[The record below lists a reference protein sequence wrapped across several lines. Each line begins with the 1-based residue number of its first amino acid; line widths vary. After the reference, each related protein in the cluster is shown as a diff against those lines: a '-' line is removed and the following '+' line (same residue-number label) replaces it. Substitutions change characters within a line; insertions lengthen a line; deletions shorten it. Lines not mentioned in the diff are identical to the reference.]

1 MTAPRVF
8 RHAFSEN
15 LPKLRVDRAPPG
27 SHFFARNMTRKGQR
41 TSPASPE
48 PPAVE
53 IREMTFNDLRAVFE
67 LGTRLFTPDRWPT
80 LYRAWDEFEIV
91 HLFGSDGEFCLVAE
105 LEGRIVGFAL
115 GTMMKK
121 PRSSW
126 RYGWLLWLGVS
137 RRHKKRGIG
146 TRLINQLTDRFIEA
160 GARMMLVDTDD
171 ENHDALKLFRRL
183 GFGDEMKH
191 VYLSKN
197 LVSHPSYRR
206 RKNIAEE

>member
-1 MTAPRVF
+1 M
-8 RHAFSEN
+8 S
-15 LPKLRVDRAPPG
+15 
-27 SHFFARNMTRKGQR
+27 RKSKPVPDS
-41 TSPASPE
+41 TPE
-48 PPAVE
+48 PMLE

-67 LGTRLFTPDRWPT
+67 LGTRLFTPERWPT
-80 LYRAWDEFEIV
+80 LYRAWDEYEIV
-91 HLFGSDGEFCLVAE
+91 QLFGSDGEFCLVAE
-105 LEGRIVGFAL
+105 VEGRIVGFAL

-137 RRHKKRGIG
+137 RRMKHRGIG
-146 TRLINQLTDRFIEA
+146 TRLMNQLTERFIDA

-171 ENHDALKLFRRL
+171 ENHDALALFRKL

-206 RKNIAEE
+206 RKSLEED